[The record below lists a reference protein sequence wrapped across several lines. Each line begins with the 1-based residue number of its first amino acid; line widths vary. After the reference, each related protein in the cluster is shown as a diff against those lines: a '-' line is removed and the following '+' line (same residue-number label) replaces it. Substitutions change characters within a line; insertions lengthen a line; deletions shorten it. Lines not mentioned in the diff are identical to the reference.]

1 MNNVPSILLD
11 TETKMGVI
19 KLTIFGSLSV
29 EEKGMLKVCKCWTI
43 LISNSKGRELRG
55 HMKGN

>member
-43 LISNSKGRELRG
+43 LISNSKG
-55 HMKGN
+55 M